1 MNPTQNQEPLID
13 TSGWRLTAANLDA
26 PVRQRQGELLL
37 SRGRAVHRA
46 ATADAATTG
55 SVELADLVAI
65 TASISASEHEER
77 QIVELLTTDDRLRL
91 AAPVE
96 LVLAALRSM
105 QPSLVRTLAA
115 TPAVTR

>member
-1 MNPTQNQEPLID
+1 MNPTPEQDHIID

-46 ATADAATTG
+46 ATATTG
-55 SVELADLVAI
+55 AVELADLVAI
-65 TASISASEHEER
+65 TASITAGEHEER

-96 LVLAALRSM
+96 LVLAALRSV
-105 QPSLVRTLAA
+105 QLPSLVRMLAA